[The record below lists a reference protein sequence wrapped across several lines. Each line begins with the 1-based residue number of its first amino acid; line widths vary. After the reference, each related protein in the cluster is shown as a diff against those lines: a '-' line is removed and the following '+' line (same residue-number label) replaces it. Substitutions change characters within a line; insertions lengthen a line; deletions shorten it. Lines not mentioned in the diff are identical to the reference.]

1 MTELD
6 INQYMEKDTIRVAGQ
21 EYAIISIISP
31 KSRQKYDNLAV
42 KIKGVF
48 SKMEEAKEYCAK
60 LQKMDDTFDMFVVEM
75 YSWLCLP
82 PDLDKI
88 SDKNYGDQQLHELI
102 TEHDKEMENAK
113 MEFEKHKREQMKAGK
128 LQPVIESKTDE
139 SKTDESK
146 TDESKTDESKTDES
160 LENID

>member
-1 MTELD
+1 MTEID
-6 INQYMEKDTIRVAGQ
+6 INQYMEKDTVRVAGQ

-88 SDKNYGDQQLHELI
+88 GEKNYGDQQLHELI
-102 TEHDKEMENAK
+102 TEHDKEMETAK
-113 MEFEKHKREQMKAGK
+113 MEFEKHKMEQMKSGK

-139 SKTDESK
+139 SKTDES
-146 TDESKTDESKTDES
+146 